1 MEWLNI
7 HTATLDSEAVIGADP
22 IERGTWLMLLRF
34 CIGQENGGIV
44 LDAKNWKDRKCQQLL
59 RVTQKEILTPSA
71 LWTWHGD
78 DLHVSH
84 YPIDKE
90 QVVKTNRLNGTRGG
104 RPKNKTKTKPT
115 GFHSDNETDNPDET
129 TRHDF
134 AETEGNRKGKG
145 MEGKG
150 MEAETDAA
158 ATTTFSP
165 SERILAESLV
175 AAYPR
180 KYNFGDSL
188 RQAKACLLREADRTG
203 DPQLA
208 HDNILAGIE
217 AIKDSIATWTD
228 SEKMQ
233 FIKQPPAFFAQDHWK
248 DDPTEWLSRRDKQR
262 TEPLPPNA
270 LGGRKAAT
278 SLNL

>member
-22 IERGTWLMLLRF
+22 VERGTWLMLLRY
-34 CIGQENGGIV
+34 CIGQENGGVIR
-44 LDAKNWKDRKCQQLL
+44 DAKDWKDRKWQQLL
-59 RVTQKEILTPSA
+59 RVTHKEIHTPSA
-71 LWTWHGD
+71 LWSWDGD
-78 DLHVSH
+78 DLLVTH

-104 RPKNKTKTKPT
+104 RPKNKTQTKPH
-115 GFHSDNETDNPDET
+115 GFPSLSDSLNPDKT

-150 MEAETDAA
+150 MEAEAESA
-158 ATTTFSP
+158 ATVFSP
-165 SERILAESLV
+165 SERILTESLI

-217 AIKDSIATWTD
+217 AIKASIATWTE

-262 TEPLPPNA
+262 AEPLPPNA
-270 LGGRKAAT
+270 LGGRKAAAT
-278 SLNL
+278 FNL